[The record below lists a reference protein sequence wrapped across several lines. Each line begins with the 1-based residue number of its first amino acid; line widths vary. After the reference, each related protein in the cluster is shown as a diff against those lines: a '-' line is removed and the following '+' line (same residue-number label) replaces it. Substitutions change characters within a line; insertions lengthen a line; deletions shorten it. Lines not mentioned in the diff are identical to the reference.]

1 MWHRTD
7 VTKLVDRADTDAATL
22 AAIAAVVDAQAS
34 LAHVVQWG
42 LTAQPERLIVD
53 VVVQDEFTH
62 EVVLRWSDDRYL
74 VYDAT

>member
-1 MWHRTD
+1 MALSTTM
-7 VTKLVDRADTDAATL
+7 TKLVDRADTDASTL
-22 AAIAAVVDAQAS
+22 AAIAAVVDKQAS

-42 LTAQPERLIVD
+42 LTATPERMIVD

-62 EVVLRWSDDRYL
+62 DVVLRWSDDRYL